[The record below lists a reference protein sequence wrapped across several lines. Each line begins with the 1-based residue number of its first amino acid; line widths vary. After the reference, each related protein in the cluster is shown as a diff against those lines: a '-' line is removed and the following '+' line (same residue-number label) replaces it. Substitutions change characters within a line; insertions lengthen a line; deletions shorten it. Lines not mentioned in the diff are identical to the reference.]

1 MVAARQWGVRNMK
14 IGVIGANGNLG
25 KRVIKQALDLKIDIK
40 AFVHNG
46 VYADDRVISVEKNLF
61 HMERKD
67 VEELDVLISTF
78 GGGFNV
84 DPVINRNAFMKYI
97 ELLEN
102 SSTQLIVVGGA
113 GSLYT
118 DNTHTTYEYETENHP
133 VKLKEI
139 SKNIRLGI
147 DDFKKNQTFPWT
159 VVCPSRSFDLNGIY
173 SGNYIVGTDCEII
186 YNEDHRS
193 YVTYEDLAKAMLD
206 IAENNLYIHK
216 IITIASRKGGIK

>member
-25 KRVIKQALDLKIDIK
+25 NRVIKQALDLKIDIK

-46 VYADDRVISVEKNLF
+46 VYSDDRVTSVEKNLF
-61 HMERKD
+61 DMERKD

-84 DPVINRNAFMKYI
+84 NPVINRNAFMKYI

-118 DNTHTTYEYETENHP
+118 DSTHTTY
-133 VKLKEI
+133 
-139 SKNIRLGI
+139 
-147 DDFKKNQTFPWT
+147 D
-159 VVCPSRSFDLNGIY
+159 
-173 SGNYIVGTDCEII
+173 
-186 YNEDHRS
+186 
-193 YVTYEDLAKAMLD
+193 
-206 IAENNLYIHK
+206 
-216 IITIASRKGGIK
+216 